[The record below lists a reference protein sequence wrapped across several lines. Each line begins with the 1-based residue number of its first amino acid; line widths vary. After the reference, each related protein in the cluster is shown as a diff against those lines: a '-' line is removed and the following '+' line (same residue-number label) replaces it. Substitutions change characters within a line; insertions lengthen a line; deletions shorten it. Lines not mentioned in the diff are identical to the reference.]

1 VPTDWIEALG
11 IRDAATGAEVASA
24 AREKI
29 LEPAKRVIGTS
40 GDITF
45 RFLVFTGFVSRAQC
59 LHEAAVQ
66 MIAAENPH
74 ASFTLLRA
82 YAENAAAI
90 LFAND
95 HPNLVDNFLDI
106 DGHGIKI
113 GRITSYADKRFG
125 EFKGI
130 YNELSKFAHPQALGL
145 LSSTSVAEA
154 RTLRWSSAPQFKRP
168 EDQLI
173 AYAWAV
179 ELAQATRHLL
189 YEFAERYGLGY
200 FGTPHGSVDEPPAP
214 P

>member
-1 VPTDWIEALG
+1 VPANWIEALG

-40 GDITF
+40 VDITF
-45 RFLVFTGFVSRAQC
+45 RFLVFTGFVTRAQC

-90 LFAND
+90 LFAKD
-95 HPNLVDNFLDI
+95 HPKLVDNFLDI
-106 DGHGIKI
+106 DGHGIRI

-130 YNELSKFAHPQALGL
+130 YNELSKLAHPQALGL

-154 RTLRWSSAPQFKRP
+154 RTLRW
-168 EDQLI
+168 
-173 AYAWAV
+173 
-179 ELAQATRHLL
+179 
-189 YEFAERYGLGY
+189 
-200 FGTPHGSVDEPPAP
+200 
-214 P
+214 